1 MLLFPSAGKIYRG
14 CAMSGAAQ
22 PSRVGE
28 YRNQAAMLRS
38 LAFQTRFTESRV
50 RLLALA
56 DSFEKLAER
65 VEARE
70 TSAVN
75 AAD

>member
-1 MLLFPSAGKIYRG
+1 
-14 CAMSGAAQ
+14 
-22 PSRVGE
+22 
-28 YRNQAAMLRS
+28 MLRS
-38 LAFQTRFTESRV
+38 LAFQSRFTESRV

-65 VEARE
+65 VEAWE